1 MALVNID
8 SHDRQQYGVGND
20 FLPFPKIV
28 MMGLRRGGKSS
39 ICQVMFHNMQPL
51 DTLYIE
57 STTAPTS
64 SIFSSFIDFEVVE
77 LPGQID
83 VTEAMIDA
91 DRIFANVGAL
101 IYVIDSQDEYIN
113 SLANLNSV
121 IVHAVRAN
129 PAINIEVFIHKVD
142 GLSEDFRLDAQRDIT
157 QRVTDELLDVGLVN
171 LSISFHLTSIFDHS
185 IYEAF
190 SRVVQKLIPQMATLE
205 NLLNVL
211 CQHSGIEK
219 AFLFDIGSKIFVA
232 TDSSPMDIPTYEI
245 CTYFIDITVDM
256 NTLYHQDQPLPEP
269 TASITAAEDA
279 GVSQAGTV
287 VIGHNNND
295 NNSSNNST
303 LHNKL
308 PQQQKLQLQ
317 QQEQRQQQRRR
328 RIGSTSRL
336 SNGVILYLQ
345 QMVKGLALVC
355 LMRKENTPKMA
366 LVEYNVEFFRDALEH
381 LWMVG

>member
-1 MALVNID
+1 MSVDEA
-8 SHDRQQYGVGND
+8 HDGHSFGPNPSPR
-20 FLPFPKIV
+20 IV

-57 STTAPTS
+57 STTAPTTS
-64 SIFSSFIDFEVVE
+64 VFSSFIDFAVME
-77 LPGQID
+77 LPGQINF
-83 VTEAMIDA
+83 TEAMIDA
-91 DRIFANVGAL
+91 ERIFSSCGAL

-113 SLANLNSV
+113 SLANLHS
-121 IVHAVRAN
+121 IILHAVNAN
-129 PAINIEVFIHKVD
+129 PNINIEVFIHKVD

-157 QRVTDELLDVGLVN
+157 QRVTDELLDDGLVN
-171 LSISFHLTSIFDHS
+171 VSISFHLTSIFDHS

-190 SRVVQKLIPQMATLE
+190 SRVVQKLIPQLATLE

-245 CTYFIDITVDM
+245 CTDFIDITVDM
-256 NTLYHQDQPLPEP
+256 NNIYAVDRRPKPVTRN
-269 TASITAAEDA
+269 DA
-279 GVSQAGTV
+279 NTNNGTV
-287 VIGHNNND
+287 NIANQLE
-295 NNSSNNST
+295 SI
-303 LHNKL
+303 
-308 PQQQKLQLQ
+308 PQG
-317 QQEQRQQQRRR
+317 RP
-328 RIGSTSRL
+328 IGSTSRL

-355 LMRKENTPKMA
+355 LMRKESMPKIA
-366 LVEYNVEFFRDALEH
+366 LVEYNIEFFRDALEQ
-381 LWMVG
+381 LWLIG